1 MQYLILIIGL
11 VFADQLCKYL
21 IKSGM
26 VLYETIPLIENVFH
40 ITYIQ
45 NYGAAFSI
53 LQGKQVFLICISV
66 AALGGAAFYLWIK
79 RKQAHPVL
87 LTGIAL
93 LISGGAGNL
102 IDRIAYGYVVDFLD
116 FRIWPIFNIADIC
129 VCCGCGLILLYVFFF
144 ESGRR
149 NSCKKAPVKDAK

>member
-1 MQYLILIIGL
+1 MQYLLLITGL
-11 VFADQLCKYL
+11 VFLDQLCKYF

-26 VLYETIPLIENVFH
+26 VLYESIPLIENVFH

-53 LQGKQVFLICISV
+53 LQGKQIFLICISA
-66 AALGGAAFYLWIK
+66 AALIGAAFYLWIK

-93 LISGGAGNL
+93 LISGGVGNL
-102 IDRIAYGYVVDFLD
+102 IDRIAYGYVVDFFD
-116 FRIWPIFNIADIC
+116 FQIWPIFNVADIC
-129 VCCGCGLILLYVFFF
+129 VCCGCGLILLYLFLF
-144 ESGRR
+144 ESG
-149 NSCKKAPVKDAK
+149 KKASGKRLV

>member
-53 LQGKQVFLICISV
+53 LQGKQVF
-66 AALGGAAFYLWIK
+66 
-79 RKQAHPVL
+79 
-87 LTGIAL
+87 
-93 LISGGAGNL
+93 
-102 IDRIAYGYVVDFLD
+102 
-116 FRIWPIFNIADIC
+116 
-129 VCCGCGLILLYVFFF
+129 
-144 ESGRR
+144 
-149 NSCKKAPVKDAK
+149 